1 MYLSETR
8 RTDAQAN
15 PGADDAAA
23 PPPGRTATT
32 RVLAGNVVALGMVS
46 LLTDVSSEMV
56 TAILPLYLFYQL
68 SLNPAQF
75 GLLDGLYT
83 GATAVLRLV
92 GGHVADRFRSRKL
105 VAGAGYGLSAV
116 VKLGY
121 LAAGRS
127 VPLIGLMI
135 GLDRTGKGLR
145 TAPRDAMISL
155 SAPPEAQGR
164 AFGLH
169 RAMDTA
175 GALMGPLVAF
185 GVVAAVGSAYDAVF
199 VVSFCVA
206 LLGVLVLV
214 LFVREPGGPARER
227 PKVSLRDTV
236 TLLRDRPYRRVLVAM
251 VPLSIA
257 TVSDSFLY
265 LVVQRGA
272 GLDAGWLPLLPVAVS
287 AAYLLAAV
295 PFGRLADRVGRS
307 TVVIGGYAALLA
319 CYALLLLPQGPVVLV
334 AVLVLRGLSYAATD
348 GVVSALA
355 GPLLP
360 EERRA
365 TGLAVV
371 QTGQALGAMAASWA
385 FGVLWTAQGSR
396 AAVTV
401 MAAGLCLALAVAVP
415 LLRKARA

>member
-1 MYLSETR
+1 MYISETR
-8 RTDAQAN
+8 
-15 PGADDAAA
+15 GADAAKGGVA
-23 PPPGRTATT
+23 GRGATL
-32 RVLAGNVVALGMVS
+32 RALSGNVLALGMVS
-46 LLTDVSSEMV
+46 LLTDISSEMV

-121 LAAGRS
+121 LMAGRS
-127 VPLIGLMI
+127 VPLLGFMI

-164 AFGLH
+164 AFGVH

-175 GALMGPLVAF
+175 GALMGPLAAF
-185 GVVAAVGSAYDAVF
+185 GVVALVGAAYDAVF

-206 LLGVLVLV
+206 VLGVLVLV
-214 LFVREPGGPARER
+214 LFVREPGGTARER
-227 PKVSLRDTV
+227 PKVSLRDSV
-236 TLLRDRPYRRVLVAM
+236 GLLRDRPYRRVLIAM
-251 VPLSIA
+251 LPLAVA

-265 LVVQRGA
+265 LVLQRSV

-287 AAYLLAAV
+287 AAYLAAAV
-295 PFGRLADRVGRS
+295 PFGRLADRLGRS

-319 CYALLLLPQGPVVLV
+319 CYALLLVPASPVILVVVL
-334 AVLVLRGLSYAATD
+334 ALRGLSYAATD

-371 QTGQALGAMAASWA
+371 QTGQALGLMVASWA
-385 FGVLWTAQGSR
+385 FGVLWSAQGSR
-396 AAVTV
+396 AAVMV
-401 MAAGLCLALAVAVP
+401 MTGALCLALAVAVP
-415 LLRKARA
+415 LLRKAQA

>member
-1 MYLSETR
+1 MYLSESR
-8 RTDAQAN
+8 RSDSHAKAADAEGE
-15 PGADDAAA
+15 PTS
-23 PPPGRTATT
+23 GRTATT
-32 RVLAGNVVALGMVS
+32 RVLAGNVVALGVVS

-92 GGHVADRFRSRKL
+92 GGHVADRFRRRKL

-227 PKVSLRDTV
+227 PKVTLRDTV
-236 TLLRDRPYRRVLVAM
+236 TLLRDRPYRRVLTAM

-307 TVVIGGYAALLA
+307 TVVVGGYAALLA
-319 CYALLLLPQGPVVLV
+319 CYALLLLPQGPAVLV

-385 FGVLWTAQGSR
+385 FGVLWTALGSR
-396 AAVTV
+396 TAVTV
-401 MAAGLCLALAVAVP
+401 MAAALCLALAVAVP